1 MKYKEIVKNNLKFII
16 IMIVVIMLGIVGIA
30 FAINIDTFN
39 PVGINI
45 TTSTLG
51 ANIVYLNNSSST
63 ITSSD
68 KLIPVNDSIE
78 ITSDTTNE
86 NILKVEFK
94 ISGVSTNPNNTI
106 VDIALHNINMDCELK
121 SEYFKWKLYKNSA
134 LLNNGSFSPTYD
146 SMPNNRMVLT
156 EIQEDLTTN
165 EDTYILLIY
174 IGESC
179 IGDIDTCNF
188 EYDQSKFI
196 NKSFS
201 ATMKLELS
209 TGNKKNNTRVT
220 SSNSACNYTKVNI
233 PSCNTLTY
241 NGNSQTLVE
250 GETGYTLVNSA
261 GTNAGNH
268 TVVAKLDEGYEW
280 STGSSE
286 DQAINCSI
294 ARKEIIIKAS
304 DQTIDYNS
312 NITNDTTKITTE
324 GLVSGHSVNYIHLY
338 TSQYEIG
345 TGVIYASAA
354 KITDSNGNDV
364 TDNYYIIYDNGTVTI
379 Q

>member
-1 MKYKEIVKNNLKFII
+1 MKYKEIVKNNLKFIV
-16 IMIVVIMLGIVGIA
+16 IMIVVITLGIVGIA
-30 FAINIDTFN
+30 FAINISAFN

-51 ANIVYLNNSSST
+51 ANITYLNNSSST
-63 ITSSD
+63 ITSSG

-106 VDIALHNINMDCELK
+106 VDIALHNINIDCELK
-121 SEYFKWKLYKNSA
+121 SEYFKWKLYKNDT
-134 LLNNGSFSPTYD
+134 LLNNGSFAPTYD
-146 SMPNNRMVLT
+146 SILNNRLVLT
-156 EIQEDLTTN
+156 ETQEDLTTN

-179 IGDIDTCNF
+179 TRDINTCNS
-188 EYDQSKFI
+188 EYDQSKLL
-196 NKSFS
+196 NKEFS

-220 SSNSACNYTKVNI
+220 SSNSSCNYTKVNI

-241 NGNSQTLVE
+241 NGNSQTLV
-250 GETGYTLVNSA
+250 GTGIGYTLVNST
-261 GTNAGNH
+261 GTNAGNYAVI
-268 TVVAKLDEGYEW
+268 TKSNEGYEW
-280 STGSSE
+280 STGESGE
-286 DQAINCSI
+286 KVINCSI
-294 ARKEIIIKAS
+294 ARKEVTIKAS
-304 DQTIDYNS
+304 DQAINYNS
-312 NITNDTTKITTE
+312 NITNDTTKITTD
-324 GLVSGHSVNYIHLY
+324 GLLGGHSVSYIHLY

-354 KITDSNGNDV
+354 KIIDSNGNDV